1 MHRLLKRLTREEED
15 KEDKKSLDVSQL
27 LEESADK
34 PDLEYLQKTV
44 WKNGKPIRQ
53 TKTLEDINR
62 EVLDVIRR
70 CAPPHQHKDLYDK
83 LVGYRVV
90 HELPELHVAK
100 AVKILK
106 PKNDDRKTLRL
117 QQMGIVLNIKFFDNG
132 THIICRM
139 PPRAVIQFKYNE
151 AIAVFQKLSDDECML
166 LYLDRDITLTH

>member
-1 MHRLLKRLTREEED
+1 MHRLLKRLTREED
-15 KEDKKSLDVSQL
+15 TEDKKESLDVSQL

>member
-1 MHRLLKRLTREEED
+1 MHRLLKRLTREE
-15 KEDKKSLDVSQL
+15 EDKKSLDVSQL

-166 LYLDRDITLTH
+166 LYLDNNTTI